1 MLLYSGYCFVPN
13 LPMYGL
19 MFPYVE
25 KLLENKPS
33 GYTAICDTYRKG
45 AYFFIVRAYILKF
58 LLVNYLTFE
67 NKKERLSTKDKRSN
81 DDEKYT

>member
-58 LLVNYLTFE
+58 LLVNYLTKT
-67 NKKERLSTKDKRSN
+67 KKERLSTKDKRSN